1 MQNGNSKMINTQFNE
16 KAIWQ
21 LLESIPDPEVPAIS
35 IVELGVVRA
44 VRVFEDQVE
53 VDITPTYS
61 GCPALKTMEE
71 DIRKILNAEGL
82 KVVIKTIFKPAWTT
96 DWMSDEAKQKLKEY
110 GIAPPEKLTFE
121 HLLPLGN
128 PNNNPIPC
136 PFCDSKN
143 TKLTSQFGSTAC
155 KALYFCDNCHQPFEH
170 FKCH

>member
-1 MQNGNSKMINTQFNE
+1 MNATKFDE
-16 KAIWQ
+16 KAVWH
-21 LLESIPDPEVPAIS
+21 LLDSIPDPEVPAIS
-35 IVELGVVRA
+35 VVELGVVRN
-44 VRVFEDQVE
+44 VRVFDDHVE

-71 DIRKILNAEGL
+71 DIAKKLADAGL
-82 KVVIKTIFKPAWTT
+82 KATIKTIFKPAWTT
-96 DWMSDEAKQKLKEY
+96 DWMSESAKQKLKEY

-128 PNNNPIPC
+128 PNNDTIQC
-136 PFCDSKN
+136 PFCNSKN

-155 KALYFCDNCHQPFEH
+155 KALYFCDGCHQPFEH